1 MLLLQELLK
10 DWPCTI
16 AGGNYRVAVKGITE
30 NSLDVKPGFIFVA
43 RKGNKYDGT
52 FFIEEA
58 ISAGAVAIVIDK
70 PIFRNLPNNVPIIT
84 VPDGRLFLSHA
95 SAELAQNPADHLTII
110 AVTGTNGKTTVSHF
124 IGQLLMMQGIR
135 VAVIGTTGIF
145 IDGVSLN
152 YDVPQMTTLSAEHL
166 HPLLASCLENG
177 VTHVVLEA
185 SSLGLST
192 YRLEH
197 CKIDI
202 GLLLNI
208 GSDHYDEHGG
218 KKSYIDA
225 KKKLL
230 LMARK
235 VIVNRDDPVCVQM
248 MQSVAKKCIYFGTHP
263 DSDVCLKIEEQ
274 KLLIECEKERGEF
287 FLPLLGEFNRMNA
300 VAAVSVLH
308 SLSYQLSS
316 LLPNVVSL
324 RLPEGRMQQLNK
336 SNISVVIDYAHTP
349 DALQGVL
356 CSLMKTSLGR
366 LITVFGCGGERDKG
380 KRSEMGQIASFY
392 SSDVIITTDNPRDED
407 PLKIIDDIITGIT
420 DSSKEI
426 IIEPN
431 RELAIQKAINMA
443 DSGDIVLI
451 AGKGHEKIQHTA
463 EGVFPFSDMKI
474 AKQALFQKEAN

>member
-43 RKGNKYDGT
+43 RKGKKNDGT
-52 FFIEEA
+52 LFIGEA
-58 ISAGAVAIVIDK
+58 INAGAVAIVIDK
-70 PIFRNLPNNVPIIT
+70 TTRYQSDSIPIIT
-84 VPDGRLFLSHA
+84 VPDCRLFLSHA
-95 SAELAQNPADHLTII
+95 SAELAQNPANHLTVI

-124 IGQLLMMQGIR
+124 IGQLLMMQGKR

-145 IDGVSLN
+145 IDGISFN
-152 YDVPQMTTLSAEHL
+152 YQAPQMTTLSAEHL

-192 YRLEH
+192 YRLAH

-218 KKSYIDA
+218 KESYINA

-248 MQSVAKKCIYFGTHP
+248 AQSVAKPCTYFGTCL
-263 DSDVCLKIEEQ
+263 DSDIRLNFEAQ
-274 KLLIECEKERGEF
+274 KLFVHCGKEHGAF
-287 FLPLLGEFNRMNA
+287 SLPLLGEFNRMNA
-300 VAAVSVLH
+300 VAAISVLH
-308 SLSYQLSS
+308 TLSYKLSS
-316 LLPNVVSL
+316 VLPYVGSL
-324 RLPEGRMQQLNK
+324 QLPEGRMEQVNK
-336 SNISVVIDYAHTP
+336 SNITVVIDYAHTP

-356 CSLMKTSLGR
+356 CSLMKTSTGR
-366 LITVFGCGGERDKG
+366 LITIFGCGGERDKG
-380 KRSEMGQIASFY
+380 KRAEMGQIASFY
-392 SSDVIITTDNPRDED
+392 SSTVIITTDNPRNED
-407 PLKIIDDIITGIT
+407 PIAIIDDIISGIT
-420 DSSKEI
+420 DSANEI

-431 RELAIQKAINMA
+431 RELAIQKAVNMA
-443 DSGDIVLI
+443 DAGDIVLI

-463 EGVFPFSDMKI
+463 EGTFPFSDMKI
-474 AKQALFQKEAN
+474 AKQALLRKEGN